1 MSLKRILIA
10 SESYWPNIDG
20 GAVAQHRL
28 AQGLVKRGLKVYI
41 WAPAKQFKSSIER
54 EGETIIYRERA
65 IPINSRNYWFSFWPY
80 RHAFLLMREIKPDLV
95 HIETPFQIGLA
106 ALIAAKY
113 YHIPVVATNHI
124 MPENILSAK
133 LPATWRRFLSK
144 LIWSYIIFIH
154 NKVDFVTS
162 PSEIAMGYLQKH
174 QLKTNSKVISN
185 GLDLSL
191 YSKQVKASQTFLA
204 GEEPIKLLYVGRI
217 DQEKN
222 LVFLIEVIKKIVD
235 QIDIPIRLDMAGAGS
250 ELDLLK
256 KMVQEKRLI
265 KQVVFHGLVSETKKL
280 SLFQEA
286 DFFVISSPSELQSL
300 VTMEAMA
307 SGLPV
312 VALRA
317 GALPN
322 LVIEDQ
328 TGYLVDPG
336 DADEFSQK
344 CILLIKSAQLR
355 HRLGENARQLIKTK
369 HDQEKSF
376 DQYLEIYQKLA
387 LKI

>member
-1 MSLKRILIA
+1 MSLKKILIA
-10 SESYWPNIDG
+10 SESYWPNVDG

-28 AQGLVKRGLKVYI
+28 AKGLVKRGLKVYI
-41 WAPAKQFKSSIER
+41 WAPGKQFKSSLEKD
-54 EGETIIYRERA
+54 GETIIYRERA

-80 RHAFLLMREIKPDLV
+80 RHAFSLIREIKPDLI

-113 YHIPVVATNHI
+113 YHIPVVATNHV

-133 LPATWRRFLSK
+133 LPAVWRRFLSK
-144 LIWSYIIFIH
+144 IIWSYIIFIH
-154 NKVDFVTS
+154 NRVNFVTS
-162 PSEIAMGYLQKH
+162 PSEIALGYLQKH
-174 QLKTNSKVISN
+174 QLKTSSEVISN
-185 GLDLSL
+185 GLDLNL
-191 YSKQVKASQTFLA
+191 YSGHRKVDPANSS
-204 GEEPIKLLYVGRI
+204 EERPVKLLYVGRH

-222 LVFLIEVIKKIVD
+222 LAFLIEVFEKIKDQVD
-235 QIDIPIRLDMAGAGS
+235 LPIQFDLAGSGS
-250 ELDLLK
+250 ELATLK
-256 KMVQEKRLI
+256 KMVQEKNLT
-265 KQVVFHGLVSETKKL
+265 KQVIFHGLVSETEKL
-280 SLFQEA
+280 ALFKEA

-328 TGYLVDPG
+328 TGFLVNPG
-336 DADEFSQK
+336 DLTEFSQK
-344 CILLIKSAQLR
+344 CLLLILSPELR
-355 HRLGENARQLIKTK
+355 LRLGENARQLIQKK

-376 DQYLEIYQKLA
+376 DRYLEIYQKLTN
-387 LKI
+387 